1 MPDYSVKDI
10 ILQRKSYALTMQ
22 TVKQCL
28 VTAIFTHAPYPTSL
42 YFEFFPELF
51 FEHQKSKMS
60 YAGRFLFTTD
70 GMDIG

>member
-22 TVKQCL
+22 TAKQCL
-28 VTAIFTHAPYPTSL
+28 LTAIFTHAPYPTSL

-51 FEHQKSKMS
+51 LSIRNQKCPMS
-60 YAGRFLFTTD
+60 GGFFLQLM
-70 GMDIG
+70 GWI